1 MRMARHCIL
10 TELASVSQPALKRQI
25 TGAPHSL
32 EFILGNIPRGDGSGE
47 ERLTQEEFIAK
58 ASEMGLPLTSPQPS
72 PVPAPAP
79 AAAPK
84 GRATAAPKAA
94 PRGKKAAA
102 AAAAAAA
109 KEEGKADHKA
119 DRFAAADAAKAAAS
133 PAKRKGGDKP
143 MPAAKK

>member
-1 MRMARHCIL
+1 LRFL
-10 TELASVSQPALKRQI
+10 SPQPALKRQI

-84 GRATAAPKAA
+84 GRAKAAPKAA
-94 PRGKKAAA
+94 PRGKKAA

>member
-1 MRMARHCIL
+1 MVRHCEL
-10 TELASVSQPALKRQI
+10 TELASPSQPALKRQI

-58 ASEMGLPLTSPQPS
+58 AVEMGLPVPLASPQPS
-72 PVPAPAP
+72 PAPAAAP

-84 GRATAAPKAA
+84 GRAKAAPKAA

-102 AAAAAAA
+102 VG
-109 KEEGKADHKA
+109 EDGKADHKA